1 GHTQGWRLPV
11 DGQRDIHAC
20 AMAGI
25 RALAMDNCGF
35 HAEIKV
41 CAGGPRII
49 EIAARLG
56 GDRIATDLTP
66 LSTGV
71 DLVGAILDIS
81 LGKPPCIEP
90 KWNRGAAIRYFD
102 AGRSGTIAAIR
113 GLEAIHEMPGYEFL
127 RAGTDCGEPL
137 EPGFRVP
144 TIQSS
149 LDRYGY

>member
-41 CAGGPRII
+41 CAGGPRLI

-56 GDRIATDLTP
+56 GDRIATHLTP

-81 LGKPPCIEP
+81 LGRSPDVQP
-90 KWNRGAAIRYFD
+90 KWTRGSAIRYFN
-102 AGRSGTIAAIR
+102 AGRCGVITAIR
-113 GLEAIHEMPGYEFL
+113 GLEDIPKMPGFEL
-127 RAGTDCGEPL
+127 MVAGADRGKPL
-137 EPGFRVP
+137 
-144 TIQSS
+144 Q
-149 LDRYGY
+149 